1 MARTFRASTTQ
12 KIDLY
17 RASLPNPQ
25 QESVLTHIEHYLLD
39 LVARDIESDRR
50 KRDAAVFIVNDLF
63 SQLR

>member
-1 MARTFRASTTQ
+1 MGITFRASTTQ

-17 RASLPNPQ
+17 RASFANP

-39 LVARDIESDRR
+39 LVAQDIESDRR
-50 KRDAAVFIVNDLF
+50 KRDAAVFIVHDLF

>member
-1 MARTFRASTTQ
+1 MAMTFRASTTQ

-17 RASLPNPQ
+17 RASLANP

-39 LVARDIESDRR
+39 LIAEDRKGDRR
-50 KRDAAVFIVNDLF
+50 KRDAAVFVVNDIF